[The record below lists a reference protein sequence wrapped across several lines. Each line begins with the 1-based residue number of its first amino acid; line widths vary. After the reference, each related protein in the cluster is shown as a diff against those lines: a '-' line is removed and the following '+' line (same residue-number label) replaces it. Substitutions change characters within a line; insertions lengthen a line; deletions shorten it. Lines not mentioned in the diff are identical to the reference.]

1 MNEVTSWP
9 SFAPSNMA
17 VDNNGGVYQTFTGY
31 IYRVNT
37 NAVGAQDTLYINGVN
52 YTSLIEQYPNIIMK
66 LNPNGQVAWVK
77 AKNYGLYGI
86 ALDQNC
92 NIFYATNSSLKDI
105 YNDSFHQNDSTAG
118 SYLIKSDSSGN
129 PVWVGHIIV
138 SHFLPNTYQIINYN
152 GEIYLVYQEGEIDIA
167 NIFNTSLSMA
177 SFNSQGIENWNV
189 TLASTGNAK
198 NGCGISIVSGNT
210 NNIYFSGWMD
220 GYQKNYYPLDEQLQ
234 ANKNNYAF
242 LGMIDTATIRN
253 GILRTTPLNNN
264 LNIYPNPSHNTFNI
278 QITGENL
285 KEAEINL
292 SDIVGNKVTTFSIN
306 NEKEFTLNASD
317 YSLQK
322 GVYILSISFGGS
334 VYTGKLV
341 VE

>member
-1 MNEVTSWP
+1 
-9 SFAPSNMA
+9 
-17 VDNNGGVYQTFTGY
+17 
-31 IYRVNT
+31 
-37 NAVGAQDTLYINGVN
+37 
-52 YTSLIEQYPNIIMK
+52 
-66 LNPNGQVAWVK
+66 
-77 AKNYGLYGI
+77 
-86 ALDQNC
+86 
-92 NIFYATNSSLKDI
+92 
-105 YNDSFHQNDSTAG
+105 
-118 SYLIKSDSSGN
+118 
-129 PVWVGHIIV
+129 
-138 SHFLPNTYQIINYN
+138 
-152 GEIYLVYQEGEIDIA
+152 
-167 NIFNTSLSMA
+167 MA